1 MKKCLFSHRLVG
13 LGVVFAGLAL
23 LAPAAAMAQ
32 SATNNNDPC
41 DSANL
46 TQPFSQWNDSSYYKL
61 APGGDFEGSLS
72 GWTIT
77 GGAHTVAGSEPFGVT
92 GSVGSKSMDLTAGSS
107 VQTPFTC
114 VDLNYPSFRFFERD
128 DGLLSTLLVQVVYQA
143 PVVGQVVLPVG
154 AVALSGKWAPTL
166 PMLTLSAVP
175 ATLQGGVTRVALR
188 FTELTGSSQIDD
200 IYVDPR
206 MH

>member
-1 MKKCLFSHRLVG
+1 MKKGLFSHRLVG
-13 LGVVFAGLAL
+13 LGVVLAAMAL

-32 SATNNNDPC
+32 SSTNNNDPC

-46 TQPFSQWNDSSYYKL
+46 NQVFSSWNDSSYYKL
-61 APGGDFEGSLS
+61 APGGDFEGSLA

-114 VDLNYPSFRFFERD
+114 VDVDYPTFRFFERNN
-128 DGLLSTLLVQVVYQA
+128 GLLSAMLVQVVYQA
-143 PVVGQVVLPVG
+143 PLVGQVVLPVG
-154 AVALSGKWAPTL
+154 AVALTGSWQPTL
-166 PMLTLSAVP
+166 PMMTLSAIP
-175 ATLQGGVTRVALR
+175 ATLEGGVTRVALR